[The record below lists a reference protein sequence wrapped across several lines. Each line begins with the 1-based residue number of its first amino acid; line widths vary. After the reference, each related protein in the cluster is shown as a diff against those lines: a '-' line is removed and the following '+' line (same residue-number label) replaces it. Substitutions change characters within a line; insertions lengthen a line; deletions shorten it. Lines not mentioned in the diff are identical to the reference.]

1 MKIKYLP
8 IIAAMVLAGCDDGD
22 IQEKVVASQT
32 GLKIAIDAN
41 LSGVASWPSY
51 YSVAVS
57 GYENAANTEE
67 IAEYSVISKQMLN
80 DVDGKVHL
88 TLGGIPTTVNYIEIG
103 VINQIR
109 QREFT
114 IFQYEFT
121 EDDKKSRDTIRIDAG
136 IVDAGIYNRIQKDI
150 FDISCTRCHG
160 DGNNAAA
167 NMHLTEGNSY
177 SSLVGVLS
185 SKETGLY
192 RVYPGDSAAS
202 VIHRVLLNNYPEVH
216 MPHGD
221 ILDAKQKSKLL
232 KLIDYWIEDG
242 AKED

>member
-1 MKIKYLP
+1 
-8 IIAAMVLAGCDDGD
+8 MVLASCDDGD
-22 IQEKVVASQT
+22 IHENVATSQT
-32 GLKIAIDAN
+32 GLKVAIDAN

-67 IAEYSVISKQMLN
+67 IPEYSVISKQMLS
-80 DVDGKVHL
+80 DVDGNVHL

-103 VINQIR
+103 IINQIR

-121 EDDKKSRDTIRIDAG
+121 DADKNSRDTIRIEAG
-136 IVDAGIYNRIQKDI
+136 HVDVGTYNRIQNDI

-160 DGNNAAA
+160 DGNKAAA
-167 NMHLTEGNSY
+167 NLYLTAGNSY
-177 SSLVGVLS
+177 KSLVGVLS
-185 SKETGLY
+185 SKETGFY
-192 RVYPGDSAAS
+192 RVCPGDSAAS
-202 VIHRVLLNNYPEVH
+202 VIHKVLLNNYPEVR
-216 MPHGD
+216 MSHGD

-232 KLIDYWIEDG
+232 KLIDYWIENG